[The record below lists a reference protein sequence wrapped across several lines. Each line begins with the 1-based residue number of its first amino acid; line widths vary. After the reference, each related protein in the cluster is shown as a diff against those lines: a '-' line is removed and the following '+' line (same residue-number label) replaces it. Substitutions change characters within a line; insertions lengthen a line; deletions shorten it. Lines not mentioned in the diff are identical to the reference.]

1 MLVSWG
7 AGLLL
12 EAVGSVQSKPFQ
24 QHTRPPHILAAAA
37 PADSAPPKTGH
48 LCAHSTPTQPQLL
61 PRHRQGARSRRPAV
75 PPCLQTGIFLPS
87 GPPNASFRLSASAC
101 PSPAGTAAPGEAPV
115 SPAPRCTRAN
125 AHVHPSLPLPSW
137 AAATFFFSLHPRYI
151 HLLFGE
157 KDCRGSDARLAH
169 DALLLAPP
177 RAAADGFVPIPG
189 LCTTHS
195 NRYYLAKKGS

>member
-12 EAVGSVQSKPFQ
+12 EAVGSAPFQ

-61 PRHRQGARSRRPAV
+61 PRHRQGARSCRPAV

-115 SPAPRCTRAN
+115 SPAPWCTRAN
-125 AHVHPSLPLPSW
+125 AHVPPSPPLPSW
-137 AAATFFFSLHPRYI
+137 AGLQLRFFFHYIPDTSTCSLGKRI
-151 HLLFGE
+151 AE
-157 KDCRGSDARLAH
+157 
-169 DALLLAPP
+169 APTP
-177 RAAADGFVPIPG
+177 GWHTVPY
-189 LCTTHS
+189 C
-195 NRYYLAKKGS
+195 